1 MINIL
6 FAAVTERWD
15 QYQQPLKKELDLIG
29 LEYKLSEKLPPS
41 EVDYIIYAP
50 NSSIK
55 DFSVFTNLKAV
66 LNLWAGVEDV
76 VKNETLKVPL
86 ARMVDEGLTQG
97 MKEWVLGHVMRYHL
111 GIDLHIFGQDGQW
124 RDWSTPPLASHR
136 TVTILGLGALGA
148 ECALSLIHI

>member
-15 QYQQPLKKELDLIG
+15 QYQHPLKKELDSIG
-29 LEYKLSEKLPPS
+29 LEYRLSEKLPPS

-50 NSSIK
+50 NSSIQ

-86 ARMVDEGLTQG
+86 ARMVDKGLTQG
-97 MKEWVLGHVMRYHL
+97 MKEWVLGHVMRY
-111 GIDLHIFGQDGQW
+111 
-124 RDWSTPPLASHR
+124 
-136 TVTILGLGALGA
+136 
-148 ECALSLIHI
+148 LSLIHI

>member
-15 QYQQPLKKELDLIG
+15 QYKQPLKKELDLTG

-55 DFSVFTNLKAV
+55 DCDWF
-66 LNLWAGVEDV
+66 W
-76 VKNETLKVPL
+76 
-86 ARMVDEGLTQG
+86 
-97 MKEWVLGHVMRYHL
+97 W
-111 GIDLHIFGQDGQW
+111 IFW
-124 RDWSTPPLASHR
+124 
-136 TVTILGLGALGA
+136 
-148 ECALSLIHI
+148 